1 MEKAKAK
8 KKGTKKAGKILSKK
22 EWLAQFFGKFPYF
35 GDGLEYQK
43 KIRKEW
49 AKEV

>member
-8 KKGTKKAGKILSKK
+8 KKAAKKTEEMLSKK
-22 EWLAQFFGKFPYF
+22 EWLAKFFGKIKSF

-43 KIRKEW
+43 SIRNGK
-49 AKEV
+49 